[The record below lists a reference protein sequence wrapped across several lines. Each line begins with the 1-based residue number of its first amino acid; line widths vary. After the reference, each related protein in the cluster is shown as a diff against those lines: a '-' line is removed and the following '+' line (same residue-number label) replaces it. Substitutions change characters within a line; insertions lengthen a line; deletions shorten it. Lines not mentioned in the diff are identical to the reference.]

1 MAKIVKPKD
10 DEEFAKS
17 VRKQFD
23 GLFSGEDVPP
33 APINIRQMQELQ
45 TRIKELEV
53 QLKSQ
58 DSPIS
63 APPDAQQEAAVV
75 VTQPAAADVPELP
88 KGTGQDIADSQKDVS
103 RQETESSLAAQ
114 SPFAG
119 HITASGLF
127 GAMERQVEER
137 TRGLELAS
145 AVGRAISEMTT
156 DIHVLLEQA
165 VELIRE
171 SFGLYYTQIYLLDST
186 GHKLILRAGTGEVG
200 QQLIKRGHQLPIG
213 PSSLNGRAASEKHS
227 VIVSNTSRD
236 TSFLPNPL
244 LPNTRSEM
252 AVPLLAGGQVV
263 GVLDLQGD
271 EIDALSES
279 KQPAFEALAGQ
290 LAVTIQNAALF
301 VEIEQARL
309 DVEAQV
315 RRLTERGWDEFMDGI
330 ERGQRIGYAFDQQN
344 IVPVDDDVPPES
356 SPTNMFHVPITVT
369 GEQVGVIQLVDEPER
384 AWTDNEAEI
393 IQATARQ
400 LAQHIENLRLL
411 AQAERYRENAEQAAR
426 LLTREGWDD
435 YLKSH
440 RERTT
445 GYVFD
450 LNKVQALGENRNG
463 NTSNAFKYPLVVRD
477 ETIGELTVDSV
488 THSDEATE
496 IVTAVAQQLSAHLE
510 DLRLTEQTQSALNET
525 DTLYKASA
533 ELNTAKTYD
542 QILEVLRR
550 YTWLGHDVLNVSVS
564 FFDRPW
570 SSGDEPTWINTLASW
585 TSVPS
590 RATVNQYLL
599 ADFPSARQ
607 LLHSDAPTLIKDVA
621 GDTRMDDNARNLY
634 AVQFGAKST
643 IFVPLVVS
651 GQWLG
656 YINAMYQQATSF
668 PEAEIRKLVAVAG
681 QAAVA
686 INNIR
691 LLMMTQERAKREQ
704 SLREI
709 TAAVRSSTNPV
720 TIMSTAVRELGNRL
734 GRKTVVHLSAP
745 EQANQTESTT
755 NGGNKP
761 VPPAIQS
768 S

>member
-58 DSPIS
+58 GSSIS
-63 APPDAQQEAAVV
+63 VPPDAQQAAAVV
-75 VTQPAAADVPELP
+75 VPQPATAEVPELS
-88 KGTGQDIADSQKDVS
+88 KETGQDRADSQKEVS
-103 RQETESSLAAQ
+103 LREAEPSIPTQA
-114 SPFAG
+114 PFAG

-127 GAMERQVEER
+127 GAVERQVEER

-145 AVGRAISEMTT
+145 AVGRAISVMTA
-156 DIHVLLEQA
+156 DINVLLKQA

-171 SFGLYYTQIYLLDST
+171 SFGLYYTQIYLMDST
-186 GHKLILRAGTGEVG
+186 GQKLILRAGTGEVG
-200 QQLIKRGHQLPIG
+200 EQLIRRGHQLPVG

-236 TSFLPNPL
+236 TNFLPNPL

-263 GVLDLQGD
+263 GVLDMQGD

-279 KQPAFEALAGQ
+279 KLPAFEALAGQ
-290 LAVTIQNAALF
+290 LAVTIQNASLF

-315 RRLTERGWDEFMDGI
+315 RRLTERGWDEFLDGI
-330 ERGQRIGYAFDQQN
+330 ERGQRIGFAFDQRN
-344 IVPVDDDVPPES
+344 VLPVEDDALPES
-356 SPTNMFHVPITVT
+356 SSTNMFRAPITVT

-384 AWTDNEAEI
+384 TWTDDEAEI
-393 IQATARQ
+393 IKATARQ
-400 LAQHIENLRLL
+400 LAQHLENLRLL

-426 LLTREGWDD
+426 LLTREGWEE

-440 RERTT
+440 REQIA
-445 GYVFD
+445 GYAFD
-450 LNKVQALGENRNG
+450 LNKVQPLAEGGNSSVRGE
-463 NTSNAFKYPLVVRD
+463 FKYPLVVRD
-477 ETIGELTVDSV
+477 EAIGELAVDSV
-488 THSDEATE
+488 NQSDEMAE
-496 IVTAVAQQLSAHLE
+496 IVAVVSQQLSEHIE
-510 DLRLTEQTQSALNET
+510 NLRLTERTQSALSET
-525 DTLYKASA
+525 ETLYKASA
-533 ELNTAKTYD
+533 AMNSATSYD
-542 QILEVLRR
+542 QIMEVLRS
-550 YTWLGHDVLNVSVS
+550 YTLLGHNAQNVSLN

-570 SSGDEPTWINTLASW
+570 TSSEEPTWIKTLARW
-585 TSVPS
+585 TQMPPE
-590 RATVNQYLL
+590 TTLNQYTLS
-599 ADFPSARQ
+599 AFPSARQ
-607 LLHSDAPTLIKDVA
+607 LLHPDSPTLIEDVA
-621 GDTRMDDNARNLY
+621 NDPRLDNNARRLY
-634 AVQFGAKST
+634 AEQFGGKST
-643 IFVPLVVS
+643 IFIPLVVG

-656 YINAMYQQATSF
+656 YINGIYQQATSF
-668 PEAEIRKLVAVAG
+668 PEDEVRELMTLAG

-691 LLMMTQERAKREQ
+691 LLTLTQERVKREQ
-704 SLREI
+704 ALREI
-709 TAAVRSSTNPV
+709 TTALRSSTNPT
-720 TIMSTAVRELGNRL
+720 TIMRTAVQELGNTL
-734 GRKTVVHLSAP
+734 GRKTIISIDPAKQGIVDKKVADSSPTRA
-745 EQANQTESTT
+745 T
-755 NGGNKP
+755 GGKK
-761 VPPAIQS
+761 
-768 S
+768 